1 MKGAIL
7 QVEAKND
14 GALFPRL
21 LVGLRGRTWAFRE
34 GVKQTP
40 LSSQKSIRH
49 GMSKGAISPPIPL
62 IDPVKSRRNG
72 RLRKS
77 VVSPGAHSPLNPRP
91 TGLTLTIDRLLRHTH
106 RHPQQIR
113 LGMQIDT
120 STALPERGDE
130 ATCLSDQLTNAATQ
144 RVLTRAIL
152 SNMWFTNAT
161 PETTATTQVEAASR
175 SDVKSNFEQVNA
187 RYGRQRYLMCI
198 DRLRVVQHEMELHR
212 SLRRIGAAPS
222 DPIGRLVLSSDFTK
236 YPLVRVSVLR
246 TVVFNVVFD
255 LGKYCHNGSVRG
267 RFTRPLLHAASLFS
281 ERADARIRRELHHS
295 SKSQYHITRAN
306 GAAVHSR

>member
-34 GVKQTP
+34 GTKQIP
-40 LSSQKSIRH
+40 LSSQRSI
-49 GMSKGAISPPIPL
+49 GKEMSKGAISLPIPL

-106 RHPQQIR
+106 RRPQQIR

-120 STALPERGDE
+120 RTALPERGDK
-130 ATCLSDQLTNAATQ
+130 ANCHSTHLTDAAIQ
-144 RVLTRAIL
+144 RVLTSAIL
-152 SNMWFTNAT
+152 IHVYSANAAL
-161 PETTATTQVEAASR
+161 ETATITPVEAASR
-175 SDVKSNFEQVNA
+175 SDVK
-187 RYGRQRYLMCI
+187 
-198 DRLRVVQHEMELHR
+198 
-212 SLRRIGAAPS
+212 
-222 DPIGRLVLSSDFTK
+222 
-236 YPLVRVSVLR
+236 
-246 TVVFNVVFD
+246 
-255 LGKYCHNGSVRG
+255 
-267 RFTRPLLHAASLFS
+267 
-281 ERADARIRRELHHS
+281 
-295 SKSQYHITRAN
+295 AN
-306 GAAVHSR
+306 IK